1 MALKPQKERINFQGD
16 YFNAGTSGT
25 GIQYVLPVL
34 WIRIRSD
41 PKLLAGYGSGK
52 INSGSE
58 MNLK

>member
-1 MALKPQKERINFQGD
+1 MALKPQKERINLQED
-16 YFNAGTSGT
+16 YFNVGMSDI
-25 GIQYVLPVL
+25 GIQYILPVL